1 MFLGDKSMEEF
12 HEVLNQY
19 HARSAKNQF
28 GMEVASGNYYDLHN
42 ILCGTCRH
50 VLGSIGDGDPA
61 NR

>member
-1 MFLGDKSMEEF
+1 MEEF